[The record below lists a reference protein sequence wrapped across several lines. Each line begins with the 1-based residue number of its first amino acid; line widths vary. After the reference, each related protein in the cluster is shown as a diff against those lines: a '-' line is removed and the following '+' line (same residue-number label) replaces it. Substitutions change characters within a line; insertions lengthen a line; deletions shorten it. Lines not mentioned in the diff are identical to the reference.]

1 MISLNQTIKGARAAY
16 FSNLIVN
23 SNQFTTINQ
32 LVRPSPPAIHASS
45 PADCEKF
52 MSFLLARSA
61 VQGLILFFMF
71 FPCNIQSSYFTVRF
85 CSYRST
91 NPFKTCQ

>member
-1 MISLNQTIKGARAAY
+1 MRELMISLNQTIKGARAAY

-52 MSFLLARSA
+52 MSFFIGKVSSTRSHFILHVLPLQHSVVLFHCPILLLS
-61 VQGLILFFMF
+61 L
-71 FPCNIQSSYFTVRF
+71 Y
-85 CSYRST
+85 
-91 NPFKTCQ
+91 